1 MPLFLSLRVV
11 VESPTKDLHA
21 EKSEDHDEQEE
32 KEKQGEDGLDRVEKG
47 VHEIGERTPI
57 SVN

>member
-1 MPLFLSLRVV
+1 M